1 MNVYFN
7 DIISNIIKGIYKG
20 GNVNMNKTIGF
31 IGCGNMARAMIGGI
45 VKSNLVSSEKIIASN
60 PSDNSLNKV
69 KEEYNILVTQD
80 NVEVAKAS
88 DIIILAIKP
97 DKYFEII
104 DEIKPYLRKDVVIVT
119 IAAGITLE
127 SMSNAMGHDAKVVRT
142 MPNTPALVSEGMSA
156 LCANKN
162 ITKEELQDVVKVFE
176 SFGKVELLE
185 EKLIDIVPAV
195 SGSSPAYVYMFIE
208 ALGDGAVLQGM
219 PREMAYRMAA
229 QAVLGAARMVLDTGE
244 HPGKL
249 KDNVCSPG
257 GTTIKAVYTLEKN
270 NFRAAVISA
279 MESCSGK

>member
-1 MNVYFN
+1 L
-7 DIISNIIKGIYKG
+7 K
-20 GNVNMNKTIGF
+20 
-31 IGCGNMARAMIGGI
+31 
-45 VKSNLVSSEKIIASN
+45 
-60 PSDNSLNKV
+60 
-69 KEEYNILVTQD
+69 
-80 NVEVAKAS
+80 
-88 DIIILAIKP
+88 
-97 DKYFEII
+97 
-104 DEIKPYLRKDVVIVT
+104 KDVVIVT

-127 SMSNAMGHDAKVVRT
+127 SMNNALGDAAKVIRT
-142 MPNTPALVSEGMSA
+142 MPNTPALVGQGMSA
-156 LCANKN
+156 ICANKN
-162 ITKEELQDVVKVFE
+162 ITKEELKDVVKIFE
-176 SFGKVELLE
+176 SFGKVEILE
-185 EKLIDIVPAV
+185 ENLIDIVPAV

-229 QAVLGAARMVLDTGE
+229 QAVLGAAKMVLDTGE